1 MVHNMTD
8 SMNLVYNVLGYGHSP
23 NIAPSVA
30 PTFDPSAYN
39 PWFEKVASPTFVS
52 AAITVTRADGTVWTG
67 PSFQATDIETVL
79 GRKIDSLLNYSGA
92 APIPPD
98 CITSQLNSYVA
109 MFPSLYTPNVS
120 VWGPLADQLVT
131 VGRAHNPSLPK
142 V

>member
-1 MVHNMTD
+1 MTP
-8 SMNLVYNVLGYGHSP
+8 SMNLVYNELGYGHSP
-23 NIAPSVA
+23 NIAIPVEKA
-30 PTFDPSAYN
+30 FDPSAYN
-39 PWFEKVASPTFVS
+39 PWFDKVASPTFTTT
-52 AAITVTRADGTVWTG
+52 AITVTKADGTTWTG

-109 MFPSLYTPNVS
+109 MFPSLNSPFVAI
-120 VWGPLADQLVT
+120 WGPLADQLVT

-142 V
+142 